1 VDSQQRAAKPS
12 GSFER
17 TVIFCGDDLRDR
29 SSYPLHS
36 FSYHCRNNFVA
47 SRTVCTYRD
56 VRCFQ
61 AEIPGRMS
69 EGSGNAAKKGDG
81 YTYQTGK
88 TIGYK
93 IDNGKI
99 CLRFPNGQ
107 KGCVSVE
114 TDGKRTEM
122 ITRKG
127 DRSDLRSGSCRSTPG
142 QWSHHSPIATIHSA

>member
-1 VDSQQRAAKPS
+1 
-12 GSFER
+12 
-17 TVIFCGDDLRDR
+17 
-29 SSYPLHS
+29 
-36 FSYHCRNNFVA
+36 
-47 SRTVCTYRD
+47 
-56 VRCFQ
+56 VRRFQ

-69 EGSGNAAKKGDG
+69 EGSGNAAKKGNG

-114 TDGKRTEM
+114 TDGKRSEM
-122 ITRKG
+122 ITTKG
-127 DRSDLRSGSCRSTPG
+127 DRSDLQSRLLPQHSRTTVTSLANSYDPFGVMLFASCVL
-142 QWSHHSPIATIHSA
+142 I

>member
-1 VDSQQRAAKPS
+1 
-12 GSFER
+12 
-17 TVIFCGDDLRDR
+17 
-29 SSYPLHS
+29 
-36 FSYHCRNNFVA
+36 
-47 SRTVCTYRD
+47 
-56 VRCFQ
+56 
-61 AEIPGRMS
+61 MS

-107 KGCVSVE
+107 KDCVSVE
-114 TDGKRTEM
+114 TDATRFAM

-142 QWSHHSPIATIHSA
+142 QWSHHSPTATIHSA

>member
-1 VDSQQRAAKPS
+1 MDSQQRAAKPS

-17 TVIFCGDDLRDR
+17 TVIFCGRRLER
-29 SSYPLHS
+29 SIKLCAAQ
-36 FSYHCRNNFVA
+36 FCYHCRNNFVA

-61 AEIPGRMS
+61 AKIPGRMS
-69 EGSGNAAKKGDG
+69 EGSGNAAKKVNG

-114 TDGKRTEM
+114 TDGKRSEM

-127 DRSDLRSGSCRSTPG
+127 DRSDLQSGSCRSTPG
-142 QWSHHSPIATIHSA
+142 LGSHHSPTATIHSA